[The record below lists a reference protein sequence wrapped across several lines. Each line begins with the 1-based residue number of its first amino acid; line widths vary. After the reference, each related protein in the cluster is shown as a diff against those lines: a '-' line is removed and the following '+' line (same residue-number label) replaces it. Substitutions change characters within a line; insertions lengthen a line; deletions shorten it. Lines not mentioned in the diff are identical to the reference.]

1 MLRRPTVAVDDLS
14 KRASHTLQIPDLA
27 LYNLK
32 VTAGHTVCIRA
43 RLIGVMRERVQFADL
58 IDHEAEFT
66 PAPDERE
73 TFNGGIV
80 VLSVSVVRAAR
91 GW

>member
-1 MLRRPTVAVDDLS
+1 MLCRLTVTVDNLS

-27 LYNLK
+27 LDSFE

-43 RLIGVMRERVQFADL
+43 RLIGVMREREQFADL
-58 IDHEAEFT
+58 IDREAEFT
-66 PAPDERE
+66 SAPDERE

-80 VLSVSVVRAAR
+80 VLSISVARATR
-91 GW
+91 DR